1 MRLLTLCILA
11 LISCAFPAQAAEPTW
26 TSTGRSYWLQA
37 WDGKSDPS
45 TVPQFTEVGEC
56 KYVLRNQHCYKGME
70 FTVKAESSDLQPT
83 WYNAVLSP
91 LTPGNVSYG
100 KQRVEFDPSVNWIIQ
115 EDGVYDFILQELY
128 SSASQTSFSPI
139 YIVAQK
145 HGQNSRLSASTFV
158 SADNEADDA
167 PKSFLLAEPALG
179 NIYHH
184 FEDNTSKTVYVT
196 DADGKSY
203 GFKADDTNS
212 LSGKAFL
219 KPNTLVDMAIKGA
232 DADYAAFAGPD
243 NYSLYLFD
251 TSAKKALLYNLT
263 PSSYTSD
270 GTKFYVIGRDAYS
283 TDDTWPY
290 KLEMGIDQHNFPTR
304 LNALVDAYVE
314 DTGSGSL
321 THYVPE
327 NFEFYIK
334 AEKNDNG
341 TITEL
346 TEPGLDLR
354 PATGSADG
362 EIITKEVPARLLPET
377 FGGQGTFKIKTGSR
391 PFLICLDPASLTV
404 RGYKPDGNPWRIAE
418 VPYDNLYLVGDMKLI
433 DENGDKVRINKWT
446 TCDERLKLNFDNYIY
461 GKTAEIELK
470 VYDDSY
476 FRISTP
482 DDAVK
487 GYWGYTLADGQ
498 KCIVNTRGNWSPQT
512 SNDIDVPLG
521 DSDNYAASTWFQGKP
536 GEGPRFHLPKGEYI
550 LRVHYMEDYGD
561 PNCLQVY
568 ALPQVETDTYYLA
581 VKDNRT
587 NQTSTY
593 RLTGDGKHLSCRFKT
608 EYPSYAESRDEITS
622 QMFVYRF
629 TPTGDR
635 YFIAPNSSIYPN
647 ANEEFSL
654 LMSSPYVNSCNTF
667 TFSSYDGYHEF
678 QLDLSD
684 TDNIKGKIIE
694 ANEADMPLKPEDF
707 KDAQGNPVTHY
718 FFVGSRTGD
727 FRLLPEWELKR
738 ENGFK
743 IENRLM
749 YPGMFGIA
757 KVDSYDDYIHH
768 RFEFYTIIDQPGQG
782 KVVNAA
788 DTYMVGQDPYS
799 PVDWETNTKMKATAI
814 KEYGHYNIAA
824 NTHTYTEWPYY
835 VISTK
840 YVDSYS
846 PLFAAS
852 WWHFC
857 EFPTDVTDESNH
869 NTNKNLSEAFKKG
882 TPSLATF
889 HISLEQNGNPNGAP
903 VEFVIDNVTT
913 WQQNKEAVLNE
924 VNFMLCGTNITNE
937 SRNADGTQL
946 IDPARNPINYYSNVP
961 DWANQWIQ
969 YDQETGRPYMD
980 AYGKYLPMTVY
991 QDSWMKDHPVLF
1003 YRESDNYRYTSND
1016 LILKP
1021 LKEIESQEI
1030 PDKFLQYY
1038 KEMQTRT
1045 LGDGTNKK
1053 HAEPDAALKYD
1064 FYDRVGEPDAD
1075 TYMKFRNGDIP
1086 APDGGWQPYVLSDL
1100 SFGGMFKVW
1109 SGYGGGHA
1117 GYGAW
1122 RDDIVPGDAYA
1133 WFNLNVG
1140 HYKARNPMRVDSQE
1154 LERNASASDETPYPD
1169 EKKVDF
1175 YITGKDDPAADFM
1188 TIPDEDGVFVN
1199 KDIKRLILWLNT
1211 DDRTDPSD
1219 NRTSGMAKSYV
1230 QLVVSDL
1237 SPVIR
1242 AYFGEA
1248 PRSIR
1253 YAWHLVSDNVIEDKR
1268 IEKAVVSVYR
1278 NNQLIDSFEQTDAAG
1293 RMASECT
1300 REDMFTGQLNDQ
1312 LPGDY
1317 WFRVDVT
1324 YTDSNKDAVSNHLTL
1339 FPTMVPV
1346 DITVAQTTGTVKIN
1360 GNTTYGFSINGSAG
1374 LSYENGNKEFI
1385 AYTDNGGDTQWL
1397 YLKDV
1402 IAGFE
1407 ISANGEPLPDD
1418 DTDADNGNV
1427 AYTPGEAS
1435 TFRFPLTGE
1444 TTVTFSARPVLKTGI
1459 LVPGDQTADGQPV
1472 QISREILDNL
1482 SVTPSTAVVDVVVP
1496 TPSGSISAP
1505 TVITETLDDYLN
1517 YPATADRHPGHHD
1530 IAPVYYHTVNNI
1542 NVDLSW
1548 VNNVYLEG
1556 EGDQAETVTY
1566 SVTGNTGVGSDI
1578 TRSPADA
1585 PETANLIHTNMQ
1597 YVGGGFSSTSNST
1610 TIWVDKNFVMT
1621 AIYSRGGRE
1630 IYRSTGIPYGNPY
1643 ISPKGPDFKYTVQ
1656 SAYIQ
1661 PVVSDIFDDADGNQ
1675 HQVYDMRINLGSLL
1689 SYSASSSQKM
1699 ARFGGFEVTGD
1710 AYSQCAHTDA
1720 ADYGSHVQPV
1730 PYISAK
1736 TSWAGTTWYG
1746 LAEPY
1751 EEWFTSRK
1759 NGATL
1764 WSKETNDWSS
1774 RIVNETFGINFPHVG
1789 CTTPDN
1795 RLSET
1800 KAFNMNLSL
1809 IYPFLVKTPVAQSA
1823 STVSTMAR
1831 TADEPAY
1838 ATSIGIHKLWKT
1850 LAVPSLTLPENVVTG
1865 IENVE
1870 ADSDADNTRR
1880 DVCTPAGVVILRD
1893 VTLKEATRTLAP
1905 GVYLFG
1911 SEKIVIK

>member
-1 MRLLTLCILA
+1 M
-11 LISCAFPAQAAEPTW
+11 
-26 TSTGRSYWLQA
+26 
-37 WDGKSDPS
+37 
-45 TVPQFTEVGEC
+45 
-56 KYVLRNQHCYKGME
+56 
-70 FTVKAESSDLQPT
+70 
-83 WYNAVLSP
+83 
-91 LTPGNVSYG
+91 
-100 KQRVEFDPSVNWIIQ
+100 
-115 EDGVYDFILQELY
+115 
-128 SSASQTSFSPI
+128 
-139 YIVAQK
+139 
-145 HGQNSRLSASTFV
+145 
-158 SADNEADDA
+158 
-167 PKSFLLAEPALG
+167 
-179 NIYHH
+179 
-184 FEDNTSKTVYVT
+184 
-196 DADGKSY
+196 
-203 GFKADDTNS
+203 
-212 LSGKAFL
+212 
-219 KPNTLVDMAIKGA
+219 
-232 DADYAAFAGPD
+232 
-243 NYSLYLFD
+243 
-251 TSAKKALLYNLT
+251 
-263 PSSYTSD
+263 
-270 GTKFYVIGRDAYS
+270 
-283 TDDTWPY
+283 
-290 KLEMGIDQHNFPTR
+290 
-304 LNALVDAYVE
+304 
-314 DTGSGSL
+314 
-321 THYVPE
+321 
-327 NFEFYIK
+327 
-334 AEKNDNG
+334 
-341 TITEL
+341 
-346 TEPGLDLR
+346 
-354 PATGSADG
+354 
-362 EIITKEVPARLLPET
+362 
-377 FGGQGTFKIKTGSR
+377 
-391 PFLICLDPASLTV
+391 
-404 RGYKPDGNPWRIAE
+404 
-418 VPYDNLYLVGDMKLI
+418 
-433 DENGDKVRINKWT
+433 
-446 TCDERLKLNFDNYIY
+446 
-461 GKTAEIELK
+461 
-470 VYDDSY
+470 
-476 FRISTP
+476 
-482 DDAVK
+482 
-487 GYWGYTLADGQ
+487 
-498 KCIVNTRGNWSPQT
+498 
-512 SNDIDVPLG
+512 
-521 DSDNYAASTWFQGKP
+521 
-536 GEGPRFHLPKGEYI
+536 
-550 LRVHYMEDYGD
+550 
-561 PNCLQVY
+561 
-568 ALPQVETDTYYLA
+568 
-581 VKDNRT
+581 
-587 NQTSTY
+587 
-593 RLTGDGKHLSCRFKT
+593 
-608 EYPSYAESRDEITS
+608 
-622 QMFVYRF
+622 
-629 TPTGDR
+629 
-635 YFIAPNSSIYPN
+635 
-647 ANEEFSL
+647 
-654 LMSSPYVNSCNTF
+654 
-667 TFSSYDGYHEF
+667 
-678 QLDLSD
+678 
-684 TDNIKGKIIE
+684 
-694 ANEADMPLKPEDF
+694 
-707 KDAQGNPVTHY
+707 
-718 FFVGSRTGD
+718 
-727 FRLLPEWELKR
+727 
-738 ENGFK
+738 
-743 IENRLM
+743 
-749 YPGMFGIA
+749 
-757 KVDSYDDYIHH
+757 
-768 RFEFYTIIDQPGQG
+768 
-782 KVVNAA
+782 
-788 DTYMVGQDPYS
+788 
-799 PVDWETNTKMKATAI
+799 
-814 KEYGHYNIAA
+814 
-824 NTHTYTEWPYY
+824 
-835 VISTK
+835 
-840 YVDSYS
+840 
-846 PLFAAS
+846 
-852 WWHFC
+852 
-857 EFPTDVTDESNH
+857 
-869 NTNKNLSEAFKKG
+869 
-882 TPSLATF
+882 
-889 HISLEQNGNPNGAP
+889 
-903 VEFVIDNVTT
+903 
-913 WQQNKEAVLNE
+913 
-924 VNFMLCGTNITNE
+924 
-937 SRNADGTQL
+937 
-946 IDPARNPINYYSNVP
+946 
-961 DWANQWIQ
+961 
-969 YDQETGRPYMD
+969 
-980 AYGKYLPMTVY
+980 
-991 QDSWMKDHPVLF
+991 LF

-1154 LERNASASDETPYPD
+1154 LERNASVSDETPYPD

-1517 YPATADRHPGHHD
+1517 YPVTADRHPGHHD

-1542 NVDLSW
+1542 SVDLSW